1 MVAARLATRARAH
14 RQIITS
20 LSTIEAKAHENSEKL
35 DRVLNMLQAPG
46 SARMSAKPADV
57 IEWSDINVREE
68 MAVGAG
74 GFGRVFL
81 GEWMGNLVRDSTAA
95 HFDAAPPPL

>member
-1 MVAARLATRARAH
+1 MIA
-14 RQIITS
+14 S
-20 LSTIEAKAHENSEKL
+20 LSRMEAAAHEHNEKL
-35 DRVLNMLQAPG
+35 DRMLNLLQAPG
-46 SARMSAKPADV
+46 AASMRAKPADV
-57 IEWSDINVREE
+57 IEWSDIAVREE

>member
-1 MVAARLATRARAH
+1 MEAA
-14 RQIITS
+14 
-20 LSTIEAKAHENSEKL
+20 AHEHNEKL
-35 DRVLNMLQAPG
+35 DRMLNLLQAPG
-46 SARMSAKPADV
+46 AASMRAKPADV
-57 IEWSDINVREE
+57 IEWSDIAVREE